1 MTSQERKFSMSE
13 LTADQAYALVQNLLL
28 GVIKNESKTTKR
40 VLEAVPADK
49 PDYRPD
55 PHAKSAI
62 ELVRHIAA
70 ADIRFLDTVINGA
83 FDSSPVLPENLKT
96 PQDVAGWYENAFAE
110 RFAALTT
117 LTGEQ
122 LTKIVDFRGIAQ
134 RPAYA
139 FIQAGLLHTIHHRGQ
154 LSTYLRPAGGSVP
167 AIYGESYDSAQ
178 AKKQAVPA

>member
-1 MTSQERKFSMSE
+1 MSE
-13 LTADQAYALVQNLLL
+13 LSAEQAYALVQNFLL
-28 GVIKNESKTTKR
+28 GVIKNESKTTKK

-70 ADIRFLDTVINGA
+70 ADIRFLDFVIKGEFETGA
-83 FDSSPVLPENLKT
+83 ILPENLT
-96 PQDVAGWYENAFAE
+96 SPQEIAQWYEKAFAE
-110 RFAALTT
+110 RFASLTN
-117 LTGEQ
+117 LSGEQ
-122 LTKIVDFRGIAQ
+122 LTKVVDFRGIVQ

-139 FIQAGLLHTIHHRGQ
+139 FIQTGLLHTIHHRGQ
-154 LSTYLRPAGGSVP
+154 LSTYLRPAGGTVP

>member
-28 GVIKNESKTTKR
+28 GVIKNESKTTRR

-70 ADIRFLDTVINGA
+70 ADIRFLDFVINGV
-83 FDSSPVLPENLKT
+83 FDTSAILPENLST
-96 PQDVAGWYENAFAE
+96 PQEIAHWYETAFGE
-110 RFAALTT
+110 RFAELTR
-117 LTGEQ
+117 LSGEQ
-122 LTKIVDFRGIAQ
+122 LTRVVDFRGFFQ
-134 RPAYA
+134 RPAYV
-139 FIQAGLLHTIHHRGQ
+139 FIQTGLLHTIHHRGQ